1 MLWNLTY
8 ADPDRWAEVYAI
20 SGKPLP
26 WWKKS
31 GSPRLRLLDGSAEV
45 KSLVDETADVK
56 WANLQRTQSGAIL
69 YFRVRLE
76 VYGMPCA
83 KSETSWS
90 ITVKPEGSILTLEHS
105 EGPVLLKLNSTP
117 PRGLFALLEQSFGSQ
132 TVSKVHT

>member
-8 ADPDRWAEVYAI
+8 ADRDRWAEVYAI

-31 GSPRLRLLDGSAEV
+31 GSPRFRLRDGSAEV
-45 KSLVDETADVK
+45 KALVVETADVK

-76 VYGMPCA
+76 VYGVPWNRGDIQVGLSTRDGDGMLHLR
-83 KSETSWS
+83 STDQN
-90 ITVKPEGSILTLEHS
+90 VTL
-105 EGPVLLKLNSTP
+105 GFYPGQLKAVQAFV
-117 PRGLFALLEQSFGSQ
+117 RDAFGEI
-132 TVSKVHT
+132 

>member
-31 GSPRLRLLDGSAEV
+31 GSPRLRLRDGSAEV
-45 KSLVDETADVK
+45 KALVDETADVK

-76 VYGMPCA
+76 VYGVPWNRGDIQVEL
-83 KSETSWS
+83 STRDDD
-90 ITVKPEGSILTLEHS
+90 GTLHLRS
-105 EGPVLLKLNSTP
+105 KDQNVTLAFSPGQLKAVQAFV
-117 PRGLFALLEQSFGSQ
+117 RDAFGS
-132 TVSKVHT
+132 V

>member
-20 SGKPLP
+20 SGKPLR

-45 KSLVDETADVK
+45 QALVGETSDVK
-56 WANLQRTQSGAIL
+56 WANLQRTQLGAIL

-76 VYGMPCA
+76 VYGVPWNRGDIQVA
-83 KSETSWS
+83 WAALDDDETIHLRSKDQN
-90 ITVKPEGSILTLEHS
+90 VTLAFS
-105 EGPVLLKLNSTP
+105 PGQLK
-117 PRGLFALLEQSFGSQ
+117 AVQSFVRD
-132 TVSKVHT
+132 TFEPT

>member
-31 GSPRLRLLDGSAEV
+31 GSPRFRLRDGSAEV
-45 KSLVDETADVK
+45 KALVDETADVK

-76 VYGMPCA
+76 VYGVPWNRGNIQVTWTARDDDEMLLHLCS
-83 KSETSWS
+83 KDQN
-90 ITVKPEGSILTLEHS
+90 VTLAFS
-105 EGPVLLKLNSTP
+105 PGQLKAVQAFV
-117 PRGLFALLEQSFGSQ
+117 RDAFGSF
-132 TVSKVHT
+132 

>member
-45 KSLVDETADVK
+45 QALVDETSDVK

-76 VYGMPCA
+76 VYGVPWKRGDIQVKWAGRDDDATLQLHA
-83 KSETSWS
+83 KDQN
-90 ITVKPEGSILTLEHS
+90 VTLAFAPGQLKAVQAFVRDAF
-105 EGPVLLKLNSTP
+105 GP
-117 PRGLFALLEQSFGSQ
+117 A
-132 TVSKVHT
+132 

>member
-45 KSLVDETADVK
+45 QTLVGETVDVK
-56 WANLQRTQSGAIL
+56 WANLQRTRSGAIL

-76 VYGMPCA
+76 VYGVPWNRGDIQVTWTARDDDEMLLHLCS
-83 KSETSWS
+83 KDQN
-90 ITVKPEGSILTLEHS
+90 VTLAFS
-105 EGPVLLKLNSTP
+105 SRQLKAVQAFV
-117 PRGLFALLEQSFGSQ
+117 RDAFGQ
-132 TVSKVHT
+132 M

>member
-31 GSPRLRLLDGSAEV
+31 GSPRLRLLGGSAEV
-45 KSLVDETADVK
+45 QALMNETADVK

-76 VYGMPCA
+76 VYGVPWNRRDIQV
-83 KSETSWS
+83 E
-90 ITVKPEGSILTLEHS
+90 
-105 EGPVLLKLNSTP
+105 LLKRDEDGTLHLRSKDQSVTLAFSPGQLNAVQAFM
-117 PRGLFALLEQSFGSQ
+117 GDAFGPI
-132 TVSKVHT
+132 